1 MANNND
7 LFGFSGVQSTPQAPV
22 RTRPAPKPAPKKP
35 TKKPVVTEPE
45 GPKPTERV
53 KTEAEKEEAPHSGE
67 DVVLQNVEA
76 ACHGNRYLEAMI
88 LGEIL
93 NTPRFRR

>member
-1 MANNND
+1 MAYNND
-7 LFGFSGVQSTPQAPV
+7 LFGFSGVQSTPSTPARP
-22 RTRPAPKPAPKKP
+22 RPAPKPVKKPPKKP
-35 TKKPVVTEPE
+35 VLTEQE
-45 GPKPTERV
+45 GPK
-53 KTEAEKEEAPHSGE
+53 KEERIQTEPVKETPSEDNG
-67 DVVLQNVEA
+67 DVVLKNVEA